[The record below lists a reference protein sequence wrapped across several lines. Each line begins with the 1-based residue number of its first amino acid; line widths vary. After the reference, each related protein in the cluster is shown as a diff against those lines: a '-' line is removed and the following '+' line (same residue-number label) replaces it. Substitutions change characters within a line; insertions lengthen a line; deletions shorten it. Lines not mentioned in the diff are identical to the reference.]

1 MSGRNLTPPFFASP
15 PGEYQQGYFSD
26 LVRAFAL
33 YVFQQQQAGE
43 GRNTFTVFTDL
54 KTNDVGLEPGSVFE
68 VDGFVKVSR
77 LSNPH
82 PAGSSATSG
91 VGSVTVVTP

>member
-15 PGEYQQGYFSD
+15 PGEYQQVYFAD
-26 LVRAFAL
+26 LVRAFSL
-33 YVFQQQQAGE
+33 YVLQQQQAGE

-54 KTNDVGLEPGSVFE
+54 KTNDVGLEAGAVFE
-68 VDGFVKVSR
+68 VNGFVKVSR
-77 LSNPH
+77 PSNPH